1 MFDPTE
7 YRNACGGL
15 RLSREK
21 LEEIMK
27 TTEQNRQKKRRASV
41 RTALVAAA
49 LCAALAVS
57 AGAAYPNALEA
68 ILAGIRSRT
77 PVGDY
82 REELVLDNGERVTAL
97 REVGAYVEERED
109 RVILTVDGEETD
121 ITEELARDG
130 EYLWTH
136 QDQGAKVQV
145 RVWLDETGHPW
156 LESSLTAAEG
166 EDGSGMVT
174 VTEYGGE

>member
-82 REELVLDNGERVTAL
+82 REELVLDSGERVTAL
-97 REVGAYVEERED
+97 REVGAYVEER
-109 RVILTVDGEETD
+109 DGRM
-121 ITEELARDG
+121 ITGNGPGAAPAHPRRARPRPPFFPAG
-130 EYLWTH
+130 F
-136 QDQGAKVQV
+136 V
-145 RVWLDETGHPW
+145 RRAPPRHRQ
-156 LESSLTAAEG
+156 
-166 EDGSGMVT
+166 
-174 VTEYGGE
+174 